1 MRCIYEL
8 EYRELNIDKEGF
20 IKELEDR
27 GYCRVREIFSYLG
40 EDIEEILYT
49 CFDIYHHSIEA
60 GFGSFIYY
68 SDTVKF
74 YKDNEEEILD
84 HLKELANSIYG
95 DEETSLVTLLYEN
108 EIHRIFL
115 EEMIF
120 GSPERLYNLFT
131 WIYVQDI
138 VNSIMEEDEDI
149 LLEHSTF
156 KSENN

>member
-8 EYRELNIDKEGF
+8 EYRELNIDKEAF
-20 IKELEDR
+20 IEELEDR
-27 GYCRVREIFSYLG
+27 GYCRVREIFRYLG

-74 YKDNEEEILD
+74 YKDNEEEILKY
-84 HLKELANSIYG
+84 LKELANSMYG
-95 DEETSLVTLLYEN
+95 DEETSLVTFLYEN
-108 EIHRIFL
+108 EIYRIYL

-149 LLEHSTF
+149 LLEHSTL
-156 KSENN
+156 KGE